1 MKHWI
6 ERTREEQ
13 RLLNPSFCSVLLWY
27 AAQGHAAGLD
37 THPAMPFEETFLVLP
52 MVMHR
57 DIRDSLPRA
66 TTTSLAVWLSD
77 HPLERATIS
86 DRARLLVPF
95 TKEALRFGGAPGL
108 LQFSHSA
115 LVANSDWKRKV
126 TSVLGEAS
134 EEVRLCAKRAE
145 FVGKWFAKAG
155 NAETVLSIVGVRP

>member
-1 MKHWI
+1 MKHWA

-27 AAQGHAAGLD
+27 AAQGYAAGLD

-52 MVMHR
+52 MVLHR
-57 DIRDSLPRA
+57 DIRDSLPR
-66 TTTSLAVWLSD
+66 TTATSLAVWLGE
-77 HPLERATIS
+77 HPLGRAMIP

-95 TKEALRFGGAPGL
+95 TKEAMRFGGAHGL

-115 LVANSDWKRKV
+115 LLAKLDWKTKV
-126 TSVLGEAS
+126 TSALSEAS

-155 NAETVLSIVGVRP
+155 NAETVMSIIGVRP